1 MAGEKLVTVFRSDS
15 ADAEEQT
22 AVLRDMLGQSNI
34 TAEVASDPE
43 GVFEVRVPPEH
54 EEDARRFI
62 ETQKDF
68 TSSDVD
74 LSHDLDMV
82 TVFSSQEYNAEMI
95 ATELRSILEA
105 HDIPSVL
112 VSSSMFPNL
121 PYEVRVPRERFEE
134 ARQAI
139 AAAAE
144 AGPSAA
150 EQAEREMEMGGGG
163 DINP

>member
-1 MAGEKLVTVFRSDS
+1 MAGEKLITVFWSDS

-22 AVLRDMLGQSNI
+22 AVLRDMLGKSNI
-34 TAEVASDPE
+34 TAEIASGPE
-43 GVFEVRVPPEH
+43 GVFEVRVPGGQ

-68 TSSDVD
+68 TPSEVD

-105 HDIPSVL
+105 HEIPSVL
-112 VSSSMFPNL
+112 VSSSVFPSL
-121 PYEVRVPRERFEE
+121 PFEVRVPRERLEE

-144 AGPSAA
+144 AGPAAA

-163 DINP
+163 EFNP

>member
-1 MAGEKLVTVFRSDS
+1 MAGEKLVTVFKSDS

-22 AVLRDMLGQSNI
+22 AVLRDMLAKSNI
-34 TAEVASDPE
+34 TAEIASDPE
-43 GVFEVRVPPEH
+43 GVFEVRVPPAQ

-62 ETQKDF
+62 EIQKDF

-82 TVFSSQEYNAEMI
+82 TVFSSQEYNAEMVS
-95 ATELRSILEA
+95 TEIRSILEA
-105 HDIPSVL
+105 HEIPSVL
-112 VSSSMFPNL
+112 VSSSMFPSL
-121 PYEVRVPRERFEE
+121 PYEVRVPRERLEE
-134 ARQAI
+134 ARQAL

-150 EQAEREMEMGGGG
+150 EQAEREMEAGGG
-163 DINP
+163 DVTP